1 MDDWREN
8 GSNRDAPVRAKEKA
22 NGLRY
27 GGDVGTVV
35 PFVPAFRPEFEELPV
50 FHGMPGDRRLRW
62 RYNPAHPLH
71 DHPLATWALPDDPGD
86 RLFSKDWAEEVEGRY
101 QLFVQAIHEDNVS
114 LLHLLDRVNFIDPR
128 IGYPMPS
135 NMPPGQ
141 LDVMYVEEDGAWTYF
156 PQYRPYRYSAYCTS
170 WNKLAAAQYFLTIES
185 STKYAPVYQMAPEIT
200 TRPQH
205 YFRPLEDFPGM

>member
-1 MDDWREN
+1 MDEWREN
-8 GSNRDAPVRAKEKA
+8 GSDRDAPVRAKEKA

-27 GGDVGTVV
+27 GGDVGTVA

-50 FHGMPGDRRLRW
+50 GHGMPGDRRLRW

-128 IGYPMPS
+128 IGFPMPS
-135 NMPPGQ
+135 NMPAGQ
-141 LDVMYVEEDGAWTYF
+141 LDVMYVEEDGAWANF
-156 PQYRPYRYSAYCTS
+156 HQYRPYRYS
-170 WNKLAAAQYFLTIES
+170 
-185 STKYAPVYQMAPEIT
+185 VY
-200 TRPQH
+200 
-205 YFRPLEDFPGM
+205 

>member
-8 GSNRDAPVRAKEKA
+8 GSDRDAPVRAKEKT

-27 GGDVGTVV
+27 GGDVGTVA
-35 PFVPAFRPEFEELPV
+35 PFVPAFRPEFEELPDG
-50 FHGMPGDRRLRW
+50 HGMPGDRRLRW

-114 LLHLLDRVNFIDPR
+114 LLHLLNRVNFIDPR

-170 WNKLAAAQYFLTIES
+170 WNKLAAAQYFLMIES
-185 STKYAPVYQMAPEIT
+185 STKYAPVYQMAREIT

-205 YFRPLEDFPGM
+205 YFRPLEDFPGV